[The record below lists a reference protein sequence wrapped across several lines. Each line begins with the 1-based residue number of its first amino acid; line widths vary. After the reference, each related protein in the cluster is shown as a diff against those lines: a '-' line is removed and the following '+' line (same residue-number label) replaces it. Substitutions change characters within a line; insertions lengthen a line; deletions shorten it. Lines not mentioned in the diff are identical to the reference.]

1 MLLRSFF
8 VSSSIDLAATTENKR
23 SWSEGEAKDERRF
36 NGKRTE
42 SNRTPIRE
50 NLSAVYAI
58 PLNFVSV
65 LLCLLVVVKRKEY
78 YHKDAIQDIFDINI
92 ECDRK
97 NGYKYYIENDEVLHE
112 DSVQNWLL
120 STMSV
125 NDIISQSKVLHD
137 RILLQQVP
145 CSSHLDLF
153 IQAMKQNVRVMMSY
167 QRYGSQYITSVICE
181 PYCLKLFNQRWYVL
195 AHFHRDATPDK
206 PERDYYGVYAFDRI
220 HSLKLTDVKFK
231 VRQDF
236 NSQLFFSE
244 CFGVVAGDGT
254 KAERVVLRAYGKQR
268 FYLNDLP
275 LHPSQ
280 RLIADTE
287 EYAEY
292 TYYLRPTYDFCA
304 HLLSLAGQVQVVTP
318 QSLADRICQMARPSA
333 PMWH

>member
-1 MLLRSFF
+1 MALETPST
-8 VSSSIDLAATTENKR
+8 VSANKKKKCLVKSGKDRLPQRRTSEAGAKEKRRTNGVLTEN
-23 SWSEGEAKDERRF
+23 ERRAIEHRY
-36 NGKRTE
+36 GK
-42 SNRTPIRE
+42 

-167 QRYGSQYITSVICE
+167 QRYDSQYVTSVICE
-181 PYCLKLFNQRWYVL
+181 PYCLPYAYYRVGEAYQYGRGVEQDLEKAKYNYRIAYKHGHPL
-195 AHFHRDATPDK
+195 AR
-206 PERDYYGVYAFDRI
+206 R
-220 HSLKLTDVKFK
+220 KLTT
-231 VRQDF
+231 F
-236 NSQLFFSE
+236 NFFT
-244 CFGVVAGDGT
+244 D
-254 KAERVVLRAYGKQR
+254 K
-268 FYLNDLP
+268 
-275 LHPSQ
+275 
-280 RLIADTE
+280 
-287 EYAEY
+287 
-292 TYYLRPTYDFCA
+292 
-304 HLLSLAGQVQVVTP
+304 
-318 QSLADRICQMARPSA
+318 
-333 PMWH
+333 

>member
-1 MLLRSFF
+1 MTTPSLFKEYIWL
-8 VSSSIDLAATTENKR
+8 VHTIKKAGSITFADIQARWLDTEM
-23 SWSEGEAKDERRF
+23 SEGVELARSTF
-36 NGKRTE
+36 NR
-42 SNRTPIRE
+42 
-50 NLSAVYAI
+50 
-58 PLNFVSV
+58 
-65 LLCLLVVVKRKEY
+65 
-78 YHKDAIQDIFDINI
+78 HKDAIQDIFDINI

-167 QRYGSQYITSVICE
+167 QRYDSQYVTSVICE

-195 AHFHRDATPDK
+195 AHFHRDATPDR

-220 HSLKLTDVKFK
+220 QSLKLTDVKFK
-231 VRQDF
+231 VRKDF
-236 NSQLFFSE
+236 NAQLFFSE
-244 CFGVVAGDGT
+244 CFGVVVGDGT
-254 KAERVVLRAYGKQR
+254 KAERVILRAYGKQR

-304 HLLSLAGQVQVVTP
+304 HLLSLAGQVQVIEP
-318 QSLADRICQMARPSA
+318 QSLADRICQMAMETLQRYGLEIKDAKNPH
-333 PMWH
+333 PVP